1 MAKTEMF
8 ECPHCG
14 GFHYTMDDYEIDED
28 GVFLELSCLDCGVS
42 WREQGVITYVGCH
55 YDGKNYDQDGRKAD
69 V

>member
-14 GFHYTMDDYEIDED
+14 SFNCTIDDYEIDVD
-28 GVFLELSCLDCGVS
+28 DVFLEQTCLDCGAS
-42 WREQGVITYVGCH
+42 WREYGTITFAGFY
-55 YDGKNYDQDGRKAD
+55 YDGKNYDQDGREAD